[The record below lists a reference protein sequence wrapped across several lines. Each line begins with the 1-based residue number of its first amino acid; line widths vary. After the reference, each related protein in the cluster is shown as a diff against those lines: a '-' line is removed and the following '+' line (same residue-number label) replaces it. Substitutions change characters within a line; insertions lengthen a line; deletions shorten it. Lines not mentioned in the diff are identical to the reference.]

1 MHACNFLMGGA
12 SLVFAFLLA
21 FKFGQISL
29 SGPWGQKIE
38 SAKVAVNHV
47 IYMQTTAYTTLLG
60 PAHGPCTMPMNGQEN
75 YINPIYIY
83 RV

>member
-47 IYMQTTAYTTLLG
+47 IYMQTSAYYPLRTC
-60 PAHGPCTMPMNGQEN
+60 PWPMHYAHEWARKLHQS
-75 YINPIYIY
+75 YIY

>member
-29 SGPWGQKIE
+29 SGPWDQKIE

-47 IYMQTTAYTTLLG
+47 TCKPLHTTLLG

-75 YINPIYIY
+75 YINPIYI
-83 RV
+83 